1 MVCCIWA
8 LLECVSRLWEIW
20 KYMYFSQ
27 EFEVFEI
34 CEEFFSMVLGLWTI
48 GVGPEVGM
56 WALSQDMMSLSCFF
70 FFFFLSCLNYC
81 IPGRVPSGSDGKE
94 SASNTGLIPGS
105 RRSPGEGNGHP
116 LQCSCLENPHGQRS
130 LVGDSPW
137 GHKESD
143 TTEWLKLSL
152 SHWVCFTVWCLGGGS
167 ISVPQRLRSLSFFE
181 MFDIGTRIMNC
192 FLVRVQEMSSFS
204 CLRIWAVWRVWGIWV
219 LLGVCSMP

>member
-1 MVCCIWA
+1 MWRISFHGVRSLKHCSGA
-8 LLECVSRLWEIW
+8 DV
-20 KYMYFSQ
+20 
-27 EFEVFEI
+27 
-34 CEEFFSMVLGLWTI
+34 
-48 GVGPEVGM
+48 GVGT
-56 WALSQDMMSLSCFF
+56 LSQDMMSLSC
-70 FFFFLSCLNYC
+70 LNYC
-81 IPGRVPSGSDGKE
+81 IPGCVPSGSDSKE
-94 SASNTGLIPGS
+94 SASDIGDPDLIPGS

-130 LVGDSPW
+130 LVGDSLW

-152 SHWVCFTVWCLGGGS
+152 SHWVCSTGWCLGGGS
-167 ISVPQRLRSLSFFE
+167 ISVPQRLRSLGFFG

-219 LLGVCSMP
+219 LLGVCSMT